1 MSTQHVGIVV
11 RKDGTVPFDADLDPA
26 VKTHIIG
33 HLIETGHTLEH
44 APDGSCVILTSGPLL
59 PAKE

>member
-1 MSTQHVGIVV
+1 MKVGIVI
-11 RKDGTVPFDADLDPA
+11 KPDGSVPFDEGLDPA

-44 APDGSCVILTSGPLL
+44 APDGSHVLLKSGPLL
-59 PAKE
+59 PKAPA